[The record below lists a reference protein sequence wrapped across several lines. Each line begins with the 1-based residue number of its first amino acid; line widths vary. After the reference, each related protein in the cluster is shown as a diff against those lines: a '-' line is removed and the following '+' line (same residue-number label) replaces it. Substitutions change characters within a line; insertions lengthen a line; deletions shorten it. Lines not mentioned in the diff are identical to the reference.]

1 MSVFGAIHWSPIYLA
16 VALVAAAA
24 AAAASVLLFIPSD
37 MRDPVLRGYRATR
50 RRDALAASALLRM
63 AWPLIR
69 LCTHYAQLIGAKEWK
84 EKKSLQLRNAGE
96 PLGLSPDE
104 FLGLNIAAT
113 VGGVAIA
120 LVLSWLM
127 GMGFGVVI
135 IGAFLGI
142 MMPNLWLSEKAT
154 VRLAS
159 INRGLPQALD
169 LVVLSMG

>member
-1 MSVFGAIHWSPIYLA
+1 MSALGSISWSPVYLG

-50 RRDALAASALLRM
+50 RRDALAKSALLRM
-63 AWPLIR
+63 SWPLIR
-69 LCTHYAQLIGAKEWK
+69 LCTYYAQLVGAKEWK

-113 VGGVAIA
+113 VGGVSLAVLIA
-120 LVLSWLM
+120 WL
-127 GMGFGVVI
+127 
-135 IGAFLGI
+135 
-142 MMPNLWLSEKAT
+142 
-154 VRLAS
+154 
-159 INRGLPQALD
+159 
-169 LVVLSMG
+169 